1 MAGQRARP
9 LRESWPPR
17 DLSLSGLKAD
27 APLSTDLSRHRLL
40 RGEVGS
46 LPPRL
51 QGCLW
56 GKRGLVGKGSRCLPG
71 QEKLG

>member
-27 APLSTDLSRHRLL
+27 APLSTDLSRRGLL
-40 RGEVGS
+40 RGQVGS
-46 LPPRL
+46 LLPCLP
-51 QGCLW
+51 GCLW
-56 GKRGLVGKGSRCLPG
+56 GKRGLVGKRSRGLPG